1 MGIDPV
7 FPTRGGTMGMTGTMR
22 GYGSAARFK
31 AEAAGHR
38 MKDRM
43 VEKRLDRSNLEA
55 ERLRLENQL
64 LRDEV
69 EESRTEHRR
78 ILDLLEERMQH
89 DDEHEDAREHSHKGR
104 WMLFL
109 LALGGGVYAL
119 IRKMRDDGTTW
130 ETGSGASA

>member
-1 MGIDPV
+1 
-7 FPTRGGTMGMTGTMR
+7 MGMTGTMR
-22 GYGSAARFK
+22 GYGSTARIR

-43 VEKRLDRSNLEA
+43 LEKRLDRSSQEA

-69 EESRTEHRR
+69 EESRSEHHR
-78 ILDLLEERMQH
+78 ILDLLEERMQRE
-89 DDEHEDAREHSHKGR
+89 DEHEEAREHSHTGR
-104 WMLFL
+104 WLLFL

-119 IRKMRDDGTTW
+119 IRRMRDDATTW
-130 ETGSGASA
+130 ETGSGSTA

>member
-1 MGIDPV
+1 
-7 FPTRGGTMGMTGTMR
+7 MGMTGTMR

-43 VEKRLDRSNLEA
+43 LEKRLDRSSQEA

-69 EESRTEHRR
+69 EESRTEHHR
-78 ILDLLEERMQH
+78 ILDLLEERMQREDEH
-89 DDEHEDAREHSHKGR
+89 DDEKEHSHKGR

-119 IRKMRDDGTTW
+119 IRRMRDDGTPW
-130 ETGSGASA
+130 EKGSSATA

>member
-1 MGIDPV
+1 
-7 FPTRGGTMGMTGTMR
+7 MGMTGMMK

-43 VEKRLDRSNLEA
+43 LEKRLDRSSEEA
-55 ERLRLENQL
+55 EHLRLENQL

-69 EESRTEHRR
+69 EESRTEHHR
-78 ILDLLEERMQH
+78 ILDLLEERMAEQ
-89 DDEHEDAREHSHKGR
+89 DHENGHGRSHKGR

-109 LALGGGVYAL
+109 LALGGGAYAL
-119 IRKMRDDGTTW
+119 MRRMGGDGTDR
-130 ETGSGASA
+130 GMGPGATA

>member
-1 MGIDPV
+1 V
-7 FPTRGGTMGMTGTMR
+7 SMTGTMK

-43 VEKRLDRSNLEA
+43 LEKRLDRSSAEA

-69 EESRTEHRR
+69 EESRTEHHR
-78 ILDLLEERMQH
+78 ILELLEERTEH
-89 DDEHEDAREHSHKGR
+89 DDEPEDKHEDRSHKGR
-104 WMLFL
+104 WLVFL
-109 LALGGGVYAL
+109 LALGGAVYAL
-119 IRKMRDDGTTW
+119 MRRMREDGSTW
-130 ETGSGASA
+130 ETGSNATA